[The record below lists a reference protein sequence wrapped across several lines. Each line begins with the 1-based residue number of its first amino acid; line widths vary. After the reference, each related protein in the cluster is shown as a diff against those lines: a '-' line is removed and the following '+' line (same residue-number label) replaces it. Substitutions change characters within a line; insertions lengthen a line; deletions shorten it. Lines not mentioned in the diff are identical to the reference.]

1 MKKDLK
7 EGLRAFK
14 ASYLKK
20 NFDGSVIESFRDS
33 LYQYYT
39 LIDSGRDREEEYLKN
54 ITNDFLKNT
63 FYAYPYMINTARR
76 IDSAITKDD
85 KTLAFFEF
93 KRPTN
98 SNEMIQLNNINKRAL
113 HEAVFYYLGERINN
127 ANLDLKKI
135 IITDTINWFIF
146 DSQDFGRIFYSSL
159 NKIYKDFTDSKLA
172 IYKNEEFFSQVI
184 QPFFE
189 SKKDELDYIYFNL
202 DEICKKKNNITE
214 IKFLYK
220 IFNPDFLMKEYNP
233 QDTNVLNKNFYNELL
248 YIMGL
253 KEKTEQN
260 KTLIVRDT
268 ELNNS
273 FLDVVYNKLITE
285 KNITE
290 KDAEDVALELVI
302 SWVNRILFIKLF
314 ESQLILFNNNN
325 SAFEILNTEKIQ
337 SFKDLNNLFI
347 QVLNKRNRDAEY
359 KKFDYIP
366 YLNSSLFE
374 ISDYEDRYFA
384 VSSIDNNSI
393 KVKERSNLKNWGK
406 YQKGYT
412 PKLLEYLLDF
422 LKSYNF
428 STHIEN
434 DLITENKEIINASV
448 LGLIFE
454 KINGYKDGAV
464 YTPGLITEYMA
475 KESIE
480 KVFIDKFNEKYSQNC
495 KKLDEVRFIIQTQF
509 NSIDKRKE
517 VSELINSIRICDPAV
532 GSGHFLVS
540 ALNQLIAIKYYLGVI
555 FKYQTND
562 ILNEYEI
569 SVEDDILTI
578 MDGEV
583 KPFVYDKRSKL
594 SQQIQQTLFNEK
606 KVLIENCLFGVD
618 INSKSVQICRLRLWI
633 ELLKNAYYNADGTM
647 ETLPNIDINIKYGN
661 SLISRIPY
669 KVGEKII
676 KGVTDNSLIELIK
689 EYKNAVKK
697 YKDPDTVDNAKEFKR
712 LVNNRIQEIKQTIAG
727 RFTQQLTLLNL
738 QDFKDPNKVTKNKKI
753 KETYSEAIFKNS
765 MEWAIEFPEIL
776 DDNGTFLGFDI
787 IIANPPYI
795 DSEEMVKSQA
805 EVRNYCTEKYL
816 SAKGNWDLFIM
827 FSELALKLGHE
838 NSINTYIVPNKILA
852 AKYSEAIRNIFQTKS
867 IIEIRDYSRLNIFS
881 DVRVYP
887 ITYILKNHLN
897 VEGEVKMTKINNDFG
912 IEIQNKIPR
921 QIFIKDILWDKYF
934 QEETIISILLKIC
947 QNNSLNTFGVDINAS
962 ATVNEAYALK
972 EYVRDDKAFDPNQN
986 KKLINSGVID
996 KYISLWG
1003 YKPVQYIK
1011 NQYLSPTI
1019 ENNLISLINQV
1030 RLNQANSNKIIIA
1043 NMTKELEAYYDEGE
1057 YLSGKS
1063 TTIITG
1069 NRDFLKYLIS
1079 LLNSKLITFWYK
1091 INYNSLKMSGEALN
1105 FASNELGNIPIIQ
1118 ADADKQQTL
1127 ISYVDKIL
1135 GLTKQNNYFKDEQLQ
1150 KQVSDYQK
1158 EIDKLVYKLY
1168 NLDDEE
1174 IKIIDEA

>member
-1 MKKDLK
+1 MKMDLK
-7 EGLRAFK
+7 EGLKAFK

-20 NFDGSVIESFRDS
+20 NFDGSVIESFRDN
-33 LYQYYT
+33 LYKYYT
-39 LIDSGRDREEEYLKN
+39 FIDNARDREEEYLKN

-63 FYAYPYMINTARR
+63 FYGYPYMINTARR
-76 IDSAITKDD
+76 IDSAIIKDD

-98 SNEMIQLNNINKRAL
+98 SNEMIQLHNINKRAL

-146 DSQDFGRIFYSSL
+146 DSQDFGRIFYNSL
-159 NKIYKDFTDSKLA
+159 NKIYKDFIDSKLA
-172 IYKNEEFFSQVI
+172 IYKNEEFFSQVV

-189 SKKDELDYIYFNL
+189 NKKEELDYIYFNL
-202 DEICKKKNNITE
+202 DEICKKKNNLTE

-220 IFNPDFLMKEYNP
+220 VFNPDFLMKEYNP

-253 KEKTEQN
+253 KEKSEQN

-302 SWVNRILFIKLF
+302 SWINRILFIKLF
-314 ESQLILFNNNN
+314 ESQLITFNNNN

-412 PKLLEYLLDF
+412 PMLLEYLLDF

-434 DLITENKEIINASV
+434 DLLTENKEIINASV

-480 KVFIDKFNEKYSQNC
+480 KVLIDKFNEKYSQSCN
-495 KKLDEVRFIIQTQF
+495 KLDEVKFIIQTQF
-509 NSIDKRKE
+509 NSIEKRKE
-517 VSELINSIRICDPAV
+517 VSELINSIKICDPAV

-569 SVEDDILTI
+569 LVVDDILTI
-578 MDGEV
+578 VDGED
-583 KPFVYDKRSKL
+583 KPFVYDKRNKL

-633 ELLKNAYYNADGTM
+633 ELLKNAYYNPDGTM
-647 ETLPNIDINIKYGN
+647 ETLPNIDINIKCGN
-661 SLISRIPY
+661 SLTSNIAFEVGKAGSSNLGNQISR
-669 KVGEKII
+669 KVNEYRDL
-676 KGVTDNSLIELIK
+676 VA
-689 EYKNAVKK
+689 EYKETS
-697 YKDPDTVDNAKEFKR
+697 D
-712 LVNNRIQEIKQTIAG
+712 
-727 RFTQQLTLLNL
+727 
-738 QDFKDPNKVTKNKKI
+738 KNKKREVNNKI
-753 KETYSEAIFKNS
+753 KTIYSLLEQSYSVQLQFKDETTLNLLKDAGKLSIRKYETIGGAL
-765 MEWAIEFPEIL
+765 EWAIAFPEIL
-776 DDNGTFLGFDI
+776 SSEGKFLGFDLVI
-787 IIANPPYI
+787 GNPPYGVPI
-795 DSEEMVKSQA
+795 KGDFRQKV
-805 EVRNYCTEKYL
+805 EKNLGKVPDYEIYYY
-816 SAKGNWDLFIM
+816 FI
-827 FSELALKLGHE
+827 ELGYKLLTKQGTI
-838 NSINTYIVPNKILA
+838 SYIVPNTYLFNTFAEKYRESLLTRWNLIEILDCSKFSIFDTATVRNTVNTWQKGAFKETGYRNTKDVKSFEELINKPKLTIKNNELLKMNQNWGLAFSLDEEIIDIISKIKGDNKFLNYYFPEISQGLIAYDKYQGQSDEIISTRAYHYNSYSKDGLKKWLWGEDVMKYLVKWNGQEYIDYCDGIANPRQPKYFNAKRILIREITNPSIYAAMTSEELYNDPSVIIVLGNNSEYTETILA
-852 AKYSEAIRNIFQTKS
+852 I
-867 IIEIRDYSRLNIFS
+867 
-881 DVRVYP
+881 
-887 ITYILKNHLN
+887 
-897 VEGEVKMTKINNDFG
+897 
-912 IEIQNKIPR
+912 
-921 QIFIKDILWDKYF
+921 
-934 QEETIISILLKIC
+934 
-947 QNNSLNTFGVDINAS
+947 
-962 ATVNEAYALK
+962 
-972 EYVRDDKAFDPNQN
+972 
-986 KKLINSGVID
+986 
-996 KYISLWG
+996 
-1003 YKPVQYIK
+1003 
-1011 NQYLSPTI
+1011 
-1019 ENNLISLINQV
+1019 
-1030 RLNQANSNKIIIA
+1030 
-1043 NMTKELEAYYDEGE
+1043 
-1057 YLSGKS
+1057 
-1063 TTIITG
+1063 
-1069 NRDFLKYLIS
+1069 
-1079 LLNSKLITFWYK
+1079 LNSKLATFYHF
-1091 INYNSLKMSGEALN
+1091 NNSPKATKGA
-1105 FASNELGNIPIIQ
+1105 FP
-1118 ADADKQQTL
+1118 
-1127 ISYVDKIL
+1127 KIL
-1135 GLTKQNNYFKDEQLQ
+1135 VKDIKEFPIPNLYNCNTDEIKQLVNNILEITNNADYFKDEQLQ
-1150 KQVSDYQK
+1150 KQVSEYQS
-1158 EIDKLVYKLY
+1158 EIDKLVYQLY
-1168 NLDDEE
+1168 NLNEEE
-1174 IKIIDEA
+1174 IKIIEAE